1 MRLVLI
7 LAAVLLA
14 SWLVLIVALVVA
26 RHRSPDA
33 TGWRDSVR
41 LVPDALR
48 LVRRLATDRGISRLV
63 RLPVWLLLGY
73 LLSPIDIVPDFIP
86 VIGYADDVIL
96 IALVLRQLT
105 RRAGADKIEQHWPGT
120 SAGLVTFLALLRIP

>member
-1 MRLVLI
+1 MRSLLIVVAVLI
-7 LAAVLLA
+7 A
-14 SWLVLIVALVVA
+14 SWLMLVTSLVVA
-26 RHRSPDA
+26 QRKTASSGA
-33 TGWRDSVR
+33 WRDAAR

-48 LVRRLATDRGISRLV
+48 LVRRLATDRSIPRLS

-96 IALVLRQLT
+96 IALVLRGLA
-105 RRAGADKIEQHWPGT
+105 RRAGSDKIDQHWPGT
-120 SAGLVTFLALLRIP
+120 PDGLAAFRALLRIP